1 MILYCS
7 KKSLRLYCCHRMS
20 LWGICNELNVLIVTL
35 AKCRQESG
43 VVLSHLKIQS
53 NVCLLESALGQVA
66 IKLGYYGGSCVA
78 KRSMG
83 G

>member
-1 MILYCS
+1 
-7 KKSLRLYCCHRMS
+7 MS

-53 NVCLLESALGQVA
+53 NVCLLESDIPLGQVA